1 MRSLYATPQSLISI
15 FIEAEEA
22 EHITGN
28 HFSFLPAAGPFFLSV
43 GFLIELPFLGNKVGP
58 SGLI

>member
-1 MRSLYATPQSLISI
+1 MQLQSLISI